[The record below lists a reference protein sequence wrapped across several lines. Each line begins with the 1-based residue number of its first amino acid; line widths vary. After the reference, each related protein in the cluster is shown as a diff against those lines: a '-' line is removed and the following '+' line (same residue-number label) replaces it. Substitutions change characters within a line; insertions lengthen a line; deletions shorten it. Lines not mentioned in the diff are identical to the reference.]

1 MKQWY
6 LTRERTGL
14 RFYTLW
20 FVEPIDCPV
29 LDDEGLWSSTAG
41 NCGNSMI
48 LDEPPD
54 GCLLHPGQLQ
64 EITYA
69 PFGFSA
75 KEMLI
80 PNGDRKSTRLNSSHC
95 SRSRMPSS
103 A

>member
-1 MKQWY
+1 VKQWY
-6 LTRERTGL
+6 LTRERTGT

-64 EITYA
+64 EITIL
-69 PFGFSA
+69 FTDVLSDIKRRGA
-75 KEMLI
+75 K
-80 PNGDRKSTRLNSSHC
+80 
-95 SRSRMPSS
+95 
-103 A
+103 